1 MEAIGKVAFLQ
12 FEGAGFH
19 PSVLPRSIGI
29 VEAPLHRRIAPAPPK
44 FEDIDL
50 SADRPRGVAS
60 AFVAACPQHPEGR
73 PDSFALGELDS
84 SCYFSVPPAL
94 LLRRVE
100 AGGSVLVETMLIAQV
115 VRSDNKAAVFQISI
129 GWAVGV
135 SLPLLIVPAGR
146 NDLMTPVVGVEGLS
160 LEFV

>member
-1 MEAIGKVAFLQ
+1 
-12 FEGAGFH
+12 
-19 PSVLPRSIGI
+19 
-29 VEAPLHRRIAPAPPK
+29 
-44 FEDIDL
+44 
-50 SADRPRGVAS
+50 
-60 AFVAACPQHPEGR
+60 
-73 PDSFALGELDS
+73 
-84 SCYFSVPPAL
+84 
-94 LLRRVE
+94 
-100 AGGSVLVETMLIAQV
+100 MLIAQV